1 MLRTIGAVAV
11 VALLLAAATAG
22 AQSLFDGGD
31 IRNNSLTGADIKNGS
46 VQVSDL
52 SRSARR
58 ALQGARG
65 ARGPRGPQGLP
76 GAQGIAGA
84 PGVNGLNGVT
94 AVTYHD
100 GATQTTDPVSG
111 IGGATAACPPGA
123 VALSVGFGPATGTVL
138 LEHIE
143 IVNEVG
149 GFVLGQSLAGDVQP
163 VQARVACARR

>member
-11 VALLLAAATAG
+11 TALLLAAATAG

-46 VQVSDL
+46 VQANDL
-52 SRSARR
+52 SRSAKR
-58 ALQGARG
+58 ALRG
-65 ARGPRGPQGLP
+65 ARGPRGPRGFP
-76 GAQGIAGA
+76 GAQGIPGA

-94 AVTYHD
+94 AVSYHD
-100 GATQTTDPVSG
+100 GATETTDPVSG
-111 IGGATAACPPGA
+111 IGGASAACPPGA

-138 LEHIE
+138 LEHVE
-143 IVNEVG
+143 IVNETG
-149 GFVLGQSLAGDVQP
+149 GFVLGQSLGGDVQP